1 MKSVSLAAQA
11 IACGAAS
18 VAVAGGM
25 ESMSRAPHLVRG
37 LRGGL
42 RLGGGALEDSLL
54 VDGLT
59 CAVGRGG
66 PHMGALADA
75 VATAS
80 KVTRAAM
87 DAHALESHAR
97 AAAAAAGARD
107 ADRAHGAEVVPV
119 LAPPPLG
126 ARTGGKPT
134 LIIDDDAPAK
144 LAAAR
149 VPHLPPAFSPGGCIT
164 AATSSPV
171 SDGAAA
177 LVLAS
182 STAAAAAGSR
192 VLAHIVA
199 TADAAVPP
207 TSTPTPPP
215 PPPAAPSPAPASP
228 WPTSTCGRSTR
239 RSPSSPWSPPPS
251 SGSTRRASTRPAAP
265 SLSATPSA
273 PPGPPLSRG
282 WRTSWRRAGGGW
294 GWRPFATA
302 GAARQPS
309 CCGGRRPS
317 DEAERV

>member
-207 TSTPTPPP
+207 HLYPHAPAAAARRALARAGLAVADVDLWEINEAFSVVALVAAAELGVDAARVNAAGGAVALGHPIGATGAALVARLAHELAARGGRVGVAAICNGGGGATAVVLRRTPP
-215 PPPAAPSPAPASP
+215 
-228 WPTSTCGRSTR
+228 
-239 RSPSSPWSPPPS
+239 
-251 SGSTRRASTRPAAP
+251 
-265 SLSATPSA
+265 
-273 PPGPPLSRG
+273 
-282 WRTSWRRAGGGW
+282 
-294 GWRPFATA
+294 
-302 GAARQPS
+302 
-309 CCGGRRPS
+309 
-317 DEAERV
+317 E